1 MQTHYSELSDTQWQ
15 IIEQI
20 LNDHRK
26 RKHNLR
32 NIVDGILEIL
42 RTGTQ
47 WRNVKHCVLPW
58 QVLYYYFR
66 KWKRQGTLERLNSEL
81 NKQERKR
88 QGKDET
94 PSVLCID
101 SQSIKLAP
109 FMSQER
115 GVDGNK
121 MVNGRKRHL
130 IVDTLGLV
138 WGVVVHAADIRLQL
152 PIRAKSKIDRLST
165 ITYPNPA
172 GSLAAGAYFH

>member
-1 MQTHYSELSDTQWQ
+1 
-15 IIEQI
+15 
-20 LNDHRK
+20 
-26 RKHNLR
+26 
-32 NIVDGILEIL
+32 
-42 RTGTQ
+42 
-47 WRNVKHCVLPW
+47 
-58 QVLYYYFR
+58 
-66 KWKRQGTLERLNSEL
+66 
-81 NKQERKR
+81 
-88 QGKDET
+88 
-94 PSVLCID
+94 
-101 SQSIKLAP
+101 
-109 FMSQER
+109 MSQER